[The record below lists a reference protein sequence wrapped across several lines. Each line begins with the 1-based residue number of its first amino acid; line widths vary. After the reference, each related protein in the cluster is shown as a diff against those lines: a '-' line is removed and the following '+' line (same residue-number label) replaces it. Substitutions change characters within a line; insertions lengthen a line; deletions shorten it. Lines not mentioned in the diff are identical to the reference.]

1 MTSRSRPAC
10 VIALLLGALGAPA
23 RADIAIE
30 SYVDRRPLEAERAT
44 LERLKAALERQEV
57 ATRPAQVLERAG
69 AYLPLSGYP
78 DRSVTRTN
86 LIAQIDKAMARAAH
100 EAYDEAVAILE
111 TVFRDL
117 DANPALGAS
126 DRDSQSWITK
136 GRVALAFACAR
147 SKKSK
152 QANDV
157 IVDHIRSYPEASLQ
171 GEQEEVERLYAANTA
186 TIARWPRG
194 KLIVRVNR
202 PDAEIFVNAAAKGKG
217 SVELSLL
224 PGDYRIVV
232 RQQVV
237 YRSYKATV
245 RAGETE
251 ERTID
256 WAADAAF
263 TVAPDWVGFAGL
275 GNAEQGATAF
285 VQQLTQRL
293 PGEAVIV
300 IGIVRSNGRRYVVAN
315 RYRAAPAQVR
325 PGRAIDADGAS
336 DAQVEALAAY
346 VTAPDREVTK
356 TPSGAL
362 LAVPRD
368 VSPPVVTAVAP
379 PAVARP
385 ARWPVLAAVGVFSVA
400 LPLGAYQLKL
410 RRNEARGSEPAAV
423 ALLGIGSAAFG
434 FGLYWILRGDR
445 EADASST
452 VAGVQLL
459 PGGGVA
465 QVSASF

>member
-1 MTSRSRPAC
+1 MTPRSRPAC
-10 VIALLLGALGAPA
+10 VTALVLAALGARA
-23 RADIAIE
+23 RADIALE
-30 SYVDRRPLEAERAT
+30 SYVDRRPLEAERDT
-44 LERLKAALERQEV
+44 LERLKAALEKQDV

-69 AYLPLSGYP
+69 AYLPLAGYP

-100 EAYDEAVAILE
+100 EAYNEAVAILE

-136 GRVALAFACAR
+136 GRVALAFAYAR
-147 SKKSK
+147 SKKLK
-152 QANDV
+152 LANDV
-157 IVDHIRSYPEASLQ
+157 IADHIRSYPDVSLK
-171 GEQEEVERLYAANTA
+171 GEQEEVERLYEANMA

-194 KLIVRVNR
+194 KLIFRVNR
-202 PDAEIFVNAAAKGKG
+202 PDAEIFINAVAKGKG

-232 RQQVV
+232 RQVV
-237 YRSYKATV
+237 TYRSYKVTV

-263 TVAPDWVGFAGL
+263 TVAPDWIGFSGL
-275 GNAEQGATAF
+275 GNAEDGATAF

-300 IGIVRSNGRRYVVAN
+300 IGVVRSNGRRYVVAN
-315 RYRAAPAQVR
+315 RYRAAPAQAR
-325 PGRAIDADGAS
+325 SGRAIDADGAN
-336 DAQVEALAAY
+336 DAQVAALAAY
-346 VTAPDREVTK
+346 VTAPDREVAK
-356 TPSGAL
+356 TPSQSL
-362 LAVPRD
+362 LAIPRD
-368 VSPPVVTAVAP
+368 VPPPVVTAAAP
-379 PAVARP
+379 PPAARA

-400 LPLGAYQLKL
+400 VPLGAYQLKL
-410 RRNEARGSEPAAV
+410 RSDDRGSETAAV
-423 ALLGIGSAAFG
+423 ALLGIGSAALG
-434 FGLYWILRGDR
+434 FGVYWILRSDR
-445 EADASST
+445 AVDAQAT
-452 VAGVQLL
+452 VAGIQLL